1 MAPPHN
7 WDEMNGL
14 GFPMLFY
21 GVKGQQMRE
30 GESPSYFNPGNL
42 FESMISDV
50 SVLSD
55 SRTCVHSANWLRH
68 DYFYLA

>member
-7 WDEMNGL
+7 WDEMNGI

-30 GESPSYFNPGNL
+30 GESPSYFNPGN
-42 FESMISDV
+42 F
-50 SVLSD
+50 
-55 SRTCVHSANWLRH
+55 
-68 DYFYLA
+68 